1 MTTVSEP
8 MATSDALGGADG
20 TQLPEPLPVLADPLT
35 GPEHGTWRD
44 VPELPLLALSPF
56 LDASVIREAIAAA
69 FSDDAGATA
78 GAVDQDPAVAP
89 APQPAPQTA
98 DQPNVSVQKVTGG
111 VPLHSAA
118 SVGRSAGT
126 PTGGPLRS
134 RTPMAAMSR
143 KLVPPA
149 DFRRWIRRERVGSPL
164 TRSDGG
170 ATAAFL
176 LTLIIILLLLYNIIT
191 GFLGW
196 ISGFLP

>member
-1 MTTVSEP
+1 MTTVGEP
-8 MATSDALGGADG
+8 MTTSDALCGADG

-35 GPEHGTWRD
+35 GLEHGTWPD

-69 FSDDAGATA
+69 FSDDDAGATA
-78 GAVDQDPAVAP
+78 GAAHQATVVAP
-89 APQPAPQTA
+89 APQTA
-98 DQPNVSVQKVTGG
+98 EQPNVSVQNVTGG
-111 VPLHSAA
+111 VPLHSVV
-118 SVGRSAGT
+118 SVGRPAGT
-126 PTGGPLRS
+126 PTRGPLRS
-134 RTPMAAMSR
+134 RAPMAAMSR

-164 TRSDGG
+164 TRSNGG

-176 LTLIIILLLLYNIIT
+176 LMLIIILLLVYNVIT
-191 GFLGW
+191 SFLGW